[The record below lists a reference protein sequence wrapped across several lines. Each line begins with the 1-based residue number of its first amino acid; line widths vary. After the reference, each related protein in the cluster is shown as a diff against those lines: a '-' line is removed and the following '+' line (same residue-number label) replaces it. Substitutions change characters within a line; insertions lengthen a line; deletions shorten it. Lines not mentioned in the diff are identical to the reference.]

1 MEFPR
6 KVRRRPGTLN
16 CELRREQDH
25 FEDQAVT
32 LLYIARKLRESLALE
47 KLLNEA
53 DVDYLIEVDTY
64 VGGII
69 FRSERAGAF
78 FSVAEVDW
86 ERAAGLLRENG
97 YKPQVEEG

>member
-1 MEFPR
+1 M
-6 KVRRRPGTLN
+6 
-16 CELRREQDH
+16 RREPDH
-25 FEDQAVT
+25 FEDQPLM
-32 LLYIARKLRESLALE
+32 LLYIARKLKESLAME

-78 FSVAEVDW
+78 FSVAEGDW
-86 ERAAGLLRENG
+86 ERAAQVVREKG